1 MSVLDLATT
10 KAYLRIDYSD
20 QDAVIQQLIDGAEQ
34 WAEEICGVR
43 LAQAA
48 RTDDVDGGGFGLWP
62 PAAPVSAVTSVTDIV
77 IDSDTPLDAASYR
90 LAANRIIRV
99 NGWRWAAGPGRFRV
113 DYTGGYAI
121 VPEGLKLSLLKL
133 VARAFAN
140 RDGRQAQAVAGF
152 SEKWQSLAGSDVMA
166 TLRPYIARPTVG

>member
-140 RDGRQAQAVAGF
+140 RDGRQAQAAAGF
-152 SEKWQSLAGSDVMA
+152 SEKWQGLAGSDVMA

>member
-77 IDSDTPLDAASYR
+77 IDSATPLDAASYR